1 MANERERLAVIE
13 TDIKYIK
20 AAVDKLGTTENEVA
34 ERMND
39 LEKKAAW
46 YAGAIAVISAGLGWA
61 GQFLPAIFK
70 ST

>member
-20 AAVDKLGTTENEVA
+20 KAVDEIRLV
-34 ERMND
+34 ERRID
-39 LEKKAAW
+39 SLEKKAAW

-61 GQFLPAIFK
+61 GQFVPSIFK
-70 ST
+70 NLTT

>member
-1 MANERERLAVIE
+1 MASEKERLAVIE

-20 AAVDKLGTTENEVA
+20 KAVDDIRGIET
-34 ERMND
+34 RIND

-61 GQFLPAIFK
+61 GQFIPEIFK